1 MNYTNFERLLVA
13 AYAEYLQLEQ
23 AERAGA
29 CERVLATLSSMLRE
43 QDGRKRKLTEL
54 GSTNR
59 TSKSSAKTRRGKL
72 VRKTNARSPQSPLK
86 PVKVT
91 TQNEL

>member
-23 AERAGA
+23 TEKAGA
-29 CERVLATLSSMLRE
+29 SERVLAMLSSMLRE
-43 QDGRKRKLTEL
+43 QNGRKRKLTEL
-54 GSTNR
+54 GSTNK
-59 TSKSSAKTRRGKL
+59 TSRSGAKARRSKL
-72 VRKTNARSPQSPLK
+72 VRKTNSRSPQSPLK